1 MTLER
6 GFLMFCHKCGH
17 ELPAEAKFC
26 TRCGTAVNREELR
39 EKMPNRDYVPTVQV
53 RTQNNCA
60 VKSAPQV
67 QIESQEKNTVVKKKA
82 TGVSVAS
89 LVFGIL
95 SLLLFPLGLILGL
108 VAVICGGIG
117 LKRSSSGMASAGLAM
132 GIIGMVLGVVVS
144 AIIFFSIYEIS
155 VYDVWDTSAPYMFD
169 EEWSIPEDSL
179 GIYI

>member
-26 TRCGTAVNREELR
+26 TRCGTAVNKVEPRENI
-39 EKMPNRDYVPTVQV
+39 PNRDYVPTVQV
-53 RTQNNCA
+53 RTQSTCA

-67 QIESQEKNTVVKKKA
+67 QVEKKPI
-82 TGVSVAS
+82 GVSVTS

-132 GIIGMVLGVVVS
+132 GIIGIVLGVVVS

-169 EEWSIPEDSL
+169 EEWSIQEDSL